1 LPTRSRKSVYLR
13 LFGVAYVALLFI
25 APGTSASVSA
35 ADDPLGAAVEAARK
49 THDEKQLQSLK
60 AQLEQM
66 IAQNPNDLG
75 IYLELA
81 RVHEYFLDVY
91 DMRKDKKAAG
101 EAVYKAIDAAQR
113 SIQLN
118 DKSADAHFKILLL
131 RASKTDAN
139 LFLSETL
146 RRRVVDLTDTIALA
160 AASLSIDYN
169 CRWRMPLS
177 MRRLR
182 RTRRS

>member
-1 LPTRSRKSVYLR
+1 MRSRKSVYLR

-35 ADDPLGAAVEAARK
+35 ADDPLGPAVEAARK

-66 IAQNPNDLG
+66 IAQNPNDAG

-91 DMRKDKKAAG
+91 EMREDKKAAG
-101 EAVYKAIDAAQR
+101 EAVDKTIDGAQR

-118 DKSADAHFKILLL
+118 DKLGSAMFAGSMFGPK
-131 RASKTDAN
+131 SKKK
-139 LFLSETL
+139 
-146 RRRVVDLTDTIALA
+146 
-160 AASLSIDYN
+160 
-169 CRWRMPLS
+169 MP
-177 MRRLR
+177 RLWH
-182 RTRRS
+182 TSS